1 MENTE
6 NNLVV
11 SQSVRE
17 ALDKMVYWAK
27 FLAIIGYIGIGLM
40 VFAAIAM
47 IGLAELDYC
56 EAGGILGSFLYIG
69 FAALYYFPV
78 HYLYVFSINARKAL
92 NSNTQIDLDLGL
104 SNLASNFKFVGVMTL
119 VVLSIYALV
128 FIIGIGSFMF
138 SSL

>member
-47 IGLAELDYC
+47 IGLEDWETKLF
-56 EAGGILGSFLYIG
+56 LVSFLYIG

-78 HYLYVFSINARKAL
+78 HYLYVFSINARRAL

-128 FIIGIGSFMF
+128 FIIGIGGFMF